1 MDLQI
6 KLKRLG
12 KKKVHSVQ
20 AQIDDVPKTLKA
32 LIASCVRGELG
43 RYNKERQSAPLLHF
57 LSPNDIVKQAEAGK
71 VDFAEINNRTLADQE
86 QAIEDALLA
95 FTDGLFVVFV
105 DDEELTALDTPI
117 TLKQNSEVTFFR
129 MTFLSGTMW

>member
-12 KKKVHSVQ
+12 KKKVHTVQ

-32 LIASCVRGELG
+32 LIESCVRGEVG
-43 RYNKERQSAPLLHF
+43 RYNKERQAAPLLHF
-57 LSPNDIVKQAEAGK
+57 LSPNDIAYQAEAGK
-71 VDFAEINNRTLADQE
+71 VNFADINNKTLADQE

-95 FTDGLFVVFV
+95 FTDGLFVVFM
-105 DDEELTALDTPI
+105 DDEELTTLDTPL
-117 TLKQNSEVTFFR
+117 TLKQNSEVTFIR
-129 MTFLSGTMW
+129 MIFLSGSMW